1 MSSRS
6 ETFVEK
12 RILNTLY
19 ENPLISFNGLLSIL
33 GHENETQALSNSLF
47 NLRRSGQV
55 GTRYPTRNQQ
65 VFFVLDNKFVPRD
78 LPALPTPIDTF
89 VHKEPEPVRR
99 VTKTRTTTGRKTT
112 CDCGKCKRCIHRVR
126 VQGYRK
132 QHVLEEQNIR
142 DMNNFLIFCEEMN
155 LFPSPPSSL
164 NPNIWIAHG
173 PRAHGTLMMRN
184 RLGATPGSFGS
195 TAA

>member
-19 ENPLISFNGLLSIL
+19 ENPLISFTGLLSIL
-33 GHENETQALSNSLF
+33 GHEHNTQALSAALF

-55 GTRYPTRNQQ
+55 GTRYPTRNHQ
-65 VFFVLDNKFVPRD
+65 VFFVLDSKFVARD
-78 LPALPTPIDTF
+78 LPPLPSKPIDT
-89 VHKEPEPVRR
+89 EPVPLR
-99 VTKTRTTTGRKTT
+99 VTKTHRTTGRKISCT
-112 CDCGKCKRCIHRVR
+112 CGKCKRCIHRVR

-132 QHVLEEQNIR
+132 QRLQEEQNIT

-173 PRAHGTLMMRN
+173 PRAHGTMMMRS
-184 RLGATPGSFGS
+184 RLGAVKGSFGS
-195 TAA
+195 SAC